1 MSSQPVPLQ
10 PEAEEET
17 RESPSTRSSDRV
29 YLEIPIT
36 LRGSDSEGRNFS
48 ENTHTLVI
56 SRRGAKIISRQPLVP
71 RQLLAIRCNKTGL
84 DAAALVVGPIM
95 GDEEG
100 CHFALAFL
108 HQEEDFWGVSFPLLD
123 GRENAAGRIF
133 LECSTC
139 KAQQVAHL
147 DVFELEVLLANDS
160 LTRPCHRCNR
170 SGLWVRTA
178 PEEERTPPLRAVP
191 DVRSKPEN
199 RKSAGISLKVDV
211 CIRHPKFGDEMV
223 ITENVS
229 RGGFRFLGHKDYPLG
244 STLEAALPYRRGAV
258 NIFTPARVVHRQAES
273 TPGLFAFEVEYLA
286 SVLAPSLTGFRITH
300 PK

>member
-123 GRENAAGRIF
+123 GKENAAGRIF

-178 PEEERTPPLRAVP
+178 PEEERTPPLQCRPRPALQTGESQIGGHQSEGGCLHPPPQVWRRNGDYGKRFAWGVP
-191 DVRSKPEN
+191 FSWAQGLP
-199 RKSAGISLKVDV
+199 AGKYS
-211 CIRHPKFGDEMV
+211 G
-223 ITENVS
+223 S
-229 RGGFRFLGHKDYPLG
+229 R
-244 STLEAALPYRRGAV
+244 TALPPRR
-258 NIFTPARVVHRQAES
+258 R
-273 TPGLFAFEVEYLA
+273 
-286 SVLAPSLTGFRITH
+286 
-300 PK
+300 